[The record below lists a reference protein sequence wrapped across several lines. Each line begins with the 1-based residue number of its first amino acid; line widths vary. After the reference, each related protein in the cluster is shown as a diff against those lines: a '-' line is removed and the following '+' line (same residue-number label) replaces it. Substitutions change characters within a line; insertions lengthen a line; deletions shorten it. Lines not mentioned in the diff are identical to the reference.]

1 MLSQSPEAV
10 HEVTFAVAHCTV
22 VPGKIPAVAVLLESC
37 KLIAAVAP
45 VGVLTELLLEE
56 LLLAELELLALPLE
70 ELLLLLLLL
79 VEPPPPPEEELLLLE
94 ELLPAEL
101 ELLALLLFEELL
113 PDELELLLEEL
124 LPSLEVGE
132 PAVVVVLAPPPQA
145 LRIDTVARTAS
156 SCFVMGMILHT
167 VRRGVFRNKTLVASC
182 LGTAT

>member
-1 MLSQSPEAV
+1 M

-70 ELLLLLLLL
+70 ELLLLLLLE
-79 VEPPPPPEEELLLLE
+79 EPPPPPEEELLLLE